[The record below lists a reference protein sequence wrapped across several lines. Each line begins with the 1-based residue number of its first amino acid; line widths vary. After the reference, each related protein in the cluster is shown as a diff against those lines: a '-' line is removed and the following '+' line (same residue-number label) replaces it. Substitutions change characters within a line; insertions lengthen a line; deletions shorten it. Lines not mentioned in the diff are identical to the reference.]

1 MTEASLSLRERLGVC
16 LGDPSLL
23 DQALVHASY
32 SPEHGV
38 ASNQR
43 LEFLG
48 DAVLDV
54 VVAEV
59 LFRTC
64 PDLAEGDLS
73 KARISLVNET
83 ALAEVARTIDLGD
96 HLLVGRGAE
105 AEGAREK
112 PSVLSDALEA
122 VIGAVY
128 LSDGLDG
135 AASLI
140 VELMGDR
147 ISQAAKSPGAENFKG
162 MLNEWAQAERGA
174 SVTFS
179 SRQEGPPHDP
189 VFTAEA
195 RLGDEVLASGT
206 GHSKKSAEIDAARAA
221 WGKVNDA
228 RTA

>member
-1 MTEASLSLRERLGVC
+1 MTEGSQHLCDRLG
-16 LGDPSLL
+16 LTLRDPSLL
-23 DQALVHASY
+23 EQALVHASF

-54 VVAEV
+54 VVADV

-73 KARISLVNET
+73 KARISLVNEA
-83 ALAEVARTIDLGD
+83 ALADVARSIELGD
-96 HLLVGRGAE
+96 HLLLGNGAE
-105 AEGAREK
+105 AEGARDK

-128 LSDGLDG
+128 LSEGLA
-135 AASLI
+135 AASALI
-140 VELMGDR
+140 VSLMDDR
-147 ISQAAKSPGAENFKG
+147 IAAAAKSPGAENFKG
-162 MLNEWAQAERGA
+162 MLNEWAQAERGM
-174 SVTFS
+174 SVTFTA
-179 SRQEGPPHDP
+179 RQEGPAHDP

-195 RLGDEVLASGT
+195 RLGTDVLAIGT
-206 GHSKKSAEIDAARAA
+206 GRSKKSAEIDAARAA
-221 WGKVNDA
+221 WGKVTHA